1 MDRLTAM
8 TVFVEVAQR
17 GSVTAAA
24 QALEISRPMATR
36 YLAELENWLGARLF
50 HRTTRRIA
58 LTSAGEEALQRC
70 RQLLDL
76 GGELR
81 AAVGAQGDPREQGQ
95 LRLTCSSSFGQSQ
108 LAAAVAAYARLHPGV
123 RIDMLLLDRTVDLV
137 EERIDLAI
145 RIAHELDPGLVARK
159 LSVCRSLLCASP
171 AYLRERG
178 APKRPEDLAGHDCLS
193 HHFVGKTRW
202 RLSRRGQEVEMP
214 VRGGLASNDAAA
226 LMAAAREGMGIA
238 MLPTYLIAEAL
249 RGGELSVVLPD
260 WQVPEMG
267 VFGVYA
273 SRRLMPPIAR
283 SFLDFLVER
292 FGAAPP
298 WDREPAR
305 PAGRRR

>member
-24 QALEISRPMATR
+24 QALEMSRPMATR

-58 LTSAGEEALQRC
+58 LTAAGEEALQRC

-95 LRLTCSSSFGQSQ
+95 LRLTCSSSFGPSQ

-159 LSVCRSLLCASP
+159 LSVCRSLLCAAP

-178 APKRPEDLAGHDCLS
+178 APQRPEELAGHDCLS

-202 RLSRRGQEVEMP
+202 RLSRDGQAVEVP

-238 MLPTYLIAEAL
+238 MLPTYLIGDAL
-249 RGGELSVVLPD
+249 RSGELSAVLPD
-260 WQVPEMG
+260 WQAPDMG
-267 VFGVYA
+267 IFGVYA

-292 FGAAPP
+292 FGETPP
-298 WDREPAR
+298 WDREPAT
-305 PAGRRR
+305 PTGQRR